1 MLDDLKER
9 LNLKENYVSMGLG
22 LLVVLVVGV
31 FIFNSLTG
39 RSKEGTISEKAKTI
53 PEEQEA
59 TESGRTNLPTTY
71 TVKEGEDLWSISEKL
86 YGSGYN
92 WVDIVE
98 TNKIKNPDR
107 IEAGTEL
114 TIPAV
119 PPRPT
124 PTEAQAQVYTVK
136 KGETLFDIAVKV
148 YGDGYRWG
156 ELARANKIR
165 NPNHIE
171 AGQKLVIPR

>member
-1 MLDDLKER
+1 MLDELRER
-9 LNLKENYVSMGLG
+9 LNLRENYVSMGLG

-39 RSKEGTISEKAKTI
+39 RTREGAITEEAETTEEAEKEAAGVTGE
-53 PEEQEA
+53 
-59 TESGRTNLPTTY
+59 LPTTY
-71 TVKEGEDLWSISEKL
+71 KVKEGEDLWAISEKF

-98 TNKIKNPDR
+98 ANEISNPDL
-107 IEAGTEL
+107 IEAGSEL

-119 PPRPT
+119 APRLT
-124 PTEAQAQVYTVK
+124 PTGPQAQVYTVK

-156 ELARANKIR
+156 EIARANKLR

-171 AGQKLVIPR
+171 AGQKLVISR